1 MEKLNINI
9 LLCEKCEDKLQSIYN
24 IFDTIKLDAKKS
36 ASFTIVTQ
44 INGFEVT
51 FNRLGLF
58 YFIKKHNLNGKNAYK
73 YLGRTLIEKI
83 EGAKKISTGE
93 NQLSSKENSIQ
104 EITQTYLNNVSFLDI
119 GQYEIQVFLYK
130 DDDIPQDKDN
140 LTLEEKKAL
149 RKDDHLVALC
159 DFEAI

>member
-9 LLCEKCEDKLQSIYN
+9 LLCEKCEDNLQSIYN

-58 YFIKKHNLNGKNAYK
+58 YFIKKHNPDGKSSYK
-73 YLGRTLIEKI
+73 YLGRTLIEKSG
-83 EGAKKISTGE
+83 ETKKISTGE
-93 NQLSSKENSIQ
+93 NRISSKENSIQ

-119 GQYEIQVFLYK
+119 GQYEIQVFFYK

-140 LTLEEKKAL
+140 LTLEEKRTL
-149 RKDDHLVALC
+149 RQEDHLVALY